1 MVASKSS
8 AVGPGKV
15 EKGLEHLEHLEHI
28 GEALK
33 RFTSPLSKFST
44 FGAACQKGQE
54 LIKSRF
60 VNTGIRSELV
70 KEKEVVRFKSRNL
83 GGAQLLT

>member
-1 MVASKSS
+1 MASKSS
-8 AVGPGKV
+8 AVGAGKV
-15 EKGLEHLEHLEHI
+15 GKGLEHLEHLEHI

-44 FGAACQKGQE
+44 FGACQKGQE